1 LNFLFIKNPTRQQK
15 GMFVFWVFLG
25 GKGLF
30 EGFEGFDCLKGLK
43 GLGCLKG
50 LKGLKGLKSFDCW
63 IEKSWGIK
71 KTCRV

>member
-30 EGFEGFDCLKGLK
+30 EGFEEFEGFGGFEGFGVFKR
-43 GLGCLKG
+43 
-50 LKGLKGLKSFDCW
+50 FERFERF
-63 IEKSWGIK
+63 EKF
-71 KTCRV
+71 